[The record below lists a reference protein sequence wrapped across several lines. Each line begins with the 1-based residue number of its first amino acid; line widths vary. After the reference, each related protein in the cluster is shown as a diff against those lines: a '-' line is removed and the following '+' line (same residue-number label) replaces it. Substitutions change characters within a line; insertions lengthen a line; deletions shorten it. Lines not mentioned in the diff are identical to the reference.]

1 MTKTNFIISV
11 LTVFV
16 QYYDYHLFGFMA
28 ANISTYF
35 FPVDEVVTQL
45 LNTYLVMSIAMVAKP
60 IGSIV
65 LGKIGDLKGRS
76 NSFKISLIGTAI
88 ASFVLF
94 ATPSYQ
100 QIGGLACASLLIC
113 RMAICTFVTGGSDGV
128 RIYIYEHISEKNKCL
143 GVGFT
148 TIFTLAGSLSA
159 SLSAWYFTLNNETS
173 LVWRYSFLIG
183 SILSLIVIIA
193 MKITDFKDNIKVMD
207 SDDYHKYSSISFYKI
222 IKENWKL
229 FLTCTILAGSIGST
243 TQFLIVFF
251 GTYNYEILATE
262 SRHYIQKI
270 ITLGIVSY
278 MIFSVIGGYI
288 ADKIG
293 RLKTTLLSG
302 ALLLIILVVLCAYT
316 SKMQFS
322 AYVFIAINCVIPFV
336 LMPAAVIF
344 KQSIPMPIRYRL
356 FSLSHAV
363 GSVLISAPTA
373 YVSTYLYKV
382 SGVTWLPILYF
393 ISAIF
398 MICLSVYILSRK
410 NVTS

>member
-1 MTKTNFIISV
+1 
-11 LTVFV
+11 
-16 QYYDYHLFGFMA
+16 MA
-28 ANISTYF
+28 ANISTHF
-35 FPVDEVVTQL
+35 FPADEVITQL
-45 LNTYLVMSIAMVAKP
+45 LNTYLVMSIAMIAKP
-60 IGSIV
+60 IGSVI

-94 ATPSYQ
+94 ATPSYE
-100 QIGGLACASLLIC
+100 QIGFLACASLLVC
-113 RMAICTFVTGGSDGV
+113 RMAICTFVTSGSDGV
-128 RIYIYEHISEKNKCL
+128 RIYIYEHVSEKNKCL

-148 TIFTLAGSLSA
+148 TVFTLAGSLSA
-159 SLSAWYFTLNNETS
+159 SLSAWYFTLNQE
-173 LVWRYSFLIG
+173 VGAMWKYSFLLG
-183 SILSLIVIIA
+183 ALFSLIVIVA

-207 SDDYHKYSSISFYKI
+207 SDDYHKYSSTSFIQI

-270 ITLGIVSY
+270 ITLGIIFY
-278 MIFSVIGGYI
+278 MLFSVVGGYI

-293 RLKTTLLSG
+293 KLRTTLLSG
-302 ALLLIILVVLCAYT
+302 ALLLVILAVLCVYT
-316 SKMQFS
+316 AKMQFS
-322 AYVFIAINCVIPFV
+322 AYIFIAINCVIPFV
-336 LMPAAVIF
+336 IMPAAVIF

-373 YVSTYLYKV
+373 YVSTYLYKI
-382 SGVTWLPILYF
+382 SGIAWLPILYF

-398 MICLSVYILSRK
+398 MICLSVYILSSKTNAYK
-410 NVTS
+410 NTI